1 MCNTRTDASTSA
13 YYCLQTLLLLRAN
26 TITALI
32 PALIVT
38 VTLQGNTTAAD
49 KMSQWLNVLQ
59 SVQLPFALIP
69 LIHFCSRC
77 VLYFLVYIR
86 VHSRYCLNLNL

>member
-1 MCNTRTDASTSA
+1 MH
-13 YYCLQTLLLLRAN
+13 TLY
-26 TITALI
+26 TTALI
-32 PALIVT
+32 PALVVT

-77 VLYFLVYIR
+77 VRGTAGCTMRYMFHLCYFSKTVNTL
-86 VHSRYCLNLNL
+86 